1 MAKQTGSVYRTARG
15 AEIDMLKLVNQNEM
29 TPAVGNMKV
38 NARGDKLGPNG
49 QIIQRREDA
58 IAANT
63 NQQIPNQIN
72 VRQAAAPASAPA
84 TTTKTSKKDAIKDM
98 DPEGNE

>member
-1 MAKQTGSVYRTARG
+1 MAAKPQPKTIYRTAKG
-15 AEIDMLKLVNQNEM
+15 AQIDLIKLINQNEM
-29 TPAVGNMKV
+29 TVAGGNARV

-49 QIIQRREDA
+49 QIIQKREEI

-63 NQQIPNQIN
+63 NQSIPDQLN
-72 VRQAAAPASAPA
+72 VRQADVPPAAAKTP
-84 TTTKTSKKDAIKDM
+84 TKKTKDVSDM